1 MAEIQEGGGGGHK
14 GGKKRAKKQ
23 STRIDMT
30 PMVDLAFLLLTFF
43 VLTATFSKPK
53 SMELT
58 FPAPPP
64 PDQKQDEVKKGVTFL
79 LTKDDR
85 IFYYEGQFRAAADE
99 KGPKTEITELSFAQ
113 GKGGL
118 HDFLLTKNKDMHDQ
132 IRALDQKY
140 KANQMADTTFKR
152 LVKLRKADKES
163 YTYLIKT
170 DDKATYKNVID
181 VIDELNVNVVGKYVM
196 VDILKPELDMMNE
209 KTGEAVATA
218 TPETK

>member
-23 STRIDMT
+23 STRVDMT

-64 PDQKQDEVKKGVTFL
+64 PGQEPIEIKNGITFL

-85 IFYYEGQFRAAADE
+85 IFYYEGQFRAADEE
-99 KGPKTEITELSFAQ
+99 KGKKTTLSELNFSQ
-113 GKGGL
+113 SSL
-118 HDFLLTKNKDMHDQ
+118 HKFLLEKNKAMQDQ
-132 IRALDQKY
+132 IKALEEQHK
-140 KANQMADTTFKR
+140 KNQLADTTFKR
-152 LVKLRKADKES
+152 MVKEVKANKES
-163 YTYLIKT
+163 FTYLIKT

-181 VIDELNVNVVGKYVM
+181 IIDELNINVVGKYVM
-196 VDILKPELDMMNE
+196 VDIMKPEMDMVNE
-209 KTGEAVATA
+209 KTLTN
-218 TPETK
+218 

>member
-1 MAEIQEGGGGGHK
+1 MAEIAEGGGGGHK

-64 PDQKQDEVKKGVTFL
+64 PDQKVDEVKNGVTFL

-85 IFYYEGQFRAAADE
+85 IFYYEGQFRPADDD
-99 KGPKTEITELSFAQ
+99 KGKKTALAELNFSQ
-113 GKGGL
+113 ESL
-118 HDFLLTKNKDMHDQ
+118 HKYLLEKNKDMQDQ
-132 IRALDQKY
+132 IRALDVKHKNKQL
-140 KANQMADTTFKR
+140 ADTTFKR
-152 LVKLRKADKES
+152 MVKEVKADKAS
-163 YTYLIKT
+163 YTFLIKT

-196 VDILKPELDMMNE
+196 VDILKPEMDLVNE
-209 KTGEAVATA
+209 KIGVTN
-218 TPETK
+218 

>member
-64 PDQKQDEVKKGVTFL
+64 PDQKPSEIKKGITFL
-79 LTKDDR
+79 LTQDDR
-85 IFYYEGQFRAAADE
+85 IFYYEGQFRAADDD
-99 KGPKTEITELSFAQ
+99 KGTKTTLSELNFSQ
-113 GKGGL
+113 NSL
-118 HDFLLTKNKDMHDQ
+118 HKFLLDKNKEMQDR
-132 IRALDQKY
+132 IKALDAKY
-140 KANQMADTTFKR
+140 KNNQLADTTYKR
-152 LVKLRKADKES
+152 MVKEVKADKES

-181 VIDELNVNVVGKYVM
+181 VIDELNINVVGKYVM
-196 VDILKPELDMMNE
+196 VDILKPEMDLINE
-209 KTGEAVATA
+209 KLGIASAPA
-218 TPETK
+218 SPNP

>member
-58 FPAPPP
+58 FPAPPDNPKDQP
-64 PDQKQDEVKKGVTFL
+64 PIKNGITFL

-85 IFYYEGQFRAAADE
+85 IFYYEGEFRPADDDKGE
-99 KGPKTEITELSFAQ
+99 KTALTEINYSQ
-113 GKGGL
+113 GSL
-118 HDFLLTKNKDMHDQ
+118 HKYLLEKNKKMHEQ
-132 IRALDQKY
+132 ILALKKQFEN
-140 KANQMADTTFKR
+140 NQLADTTFKR
-152 LVKLRKADKES
+152 MVRERKADKES
-163 YTYLIKT
+163 FTYLIKT

-181 VIDELNVNVVGKYVM
+181 LVDELNVNVVGKYVM
-196 VDILKPELDMMNE
+196 VDMTKPELDLLTE
-209 KTGEAVATA
+209 KVGVN
-218 TPETK
+218 

>member
-1 MAEIQEGGGGGHK
+1 MAEIQEGGGGQK

-64 PDQKQDEVKKGVTFL
+64 IDKKQDEVKNGITFL
-79 LTKDDR
+79 LSKDDR
-85 IFYYEGQFRAAADE
+85 IFYYEGEFKVADDAV
-99 KGPKTEITELSFAQ
+99 KGPKTTLKELNFSRESLR
-113 GKGGL
+113 KY
-118 HDFLLTKNKDMHDQ
+118 LLDKSKVMQDQ
-132 IRALDQKY
+132 ILALKTKFEKNQLVDTAYKRMVRDVKADQK
-140 KANQMADTTFKR
+140 
-152 LVKLRKADKES
+152 S

-170 DDKATYKNVID
+170 DDKATFKNVID
-181 VIDELNVNVVGKYVM
+181 VIDELNYNAVGKYVM
-196 VDILKPELDMMNE
+196 VDILKPELDLVLE
-209 KTGEAVATA
+209 KVGIN
-218 TPETK
+218 

>member
-1 MAEIQEGGGGGHK
+1 MAEIAEGGGGSHKK
-14 GGKKRAKKQ
+14 GGKKRAKKL
-23 STRIDMT
+23 STRVDMT

-64 PDQKQDEVKKGVTFL
+64 PDQKPDEIKKGITFL
-79 LTKDDR
+79 LTQDDR
-85 IFYYEGQFRAAADE
+85 IFYYEGQFRAEADD
-99 KGPKTEITELSFAQ
+99 KGPKTELLELSFSQ
-113 GKGGL
+113 DSQNSL
-118 HDFLLTKNKDMHDQ
+118 HKYLLEKNKTMHEQ
-132 IRALDQKY
+132 ILALTEKHKSEQIPDSTY
-140 KANQMADTTFKR
+140 KR
-152 LVKLRKADKES
+152 LVKERKADKES

-196 VDILKPELDMMNE
+196 VDIMKSEMDLVLA
-209 KTGEAVATA
+209 KTGVN
-218 TPETK
+218 

>member
-1 MAEIQEGGGGGHK
+1 MAEIAEGGGGGHK

-64 PDQKQDEVKKGVTFL
+64 PDQKVDEVKNGITFL

-85 IFYYEGQFRAAADE
+85 IFYYEGQFRAADDD
-99 KGPKTEITELSFAQ
+99 KGKKTALSELNFSQ
-113 GKGGL
+113 ESL
-118 HDFLLTKNKDMHDQ
+118 HKYLLEKNKDMQDQ
-132 IRALDQKY
+132 IRALDVKHKNKQL
-140 KANQMADTTFKR
+140 ADTTFKR
-152 LVKLRKADKES
+152 MVKEVKADKAS
-163 YTYLIKT
+163 YTFLIKT

-196 VDILKPELDMMNE
+196 VDILKPEMDLVNE
-209 KTGEAVATA
+209 KVG
-218 TPETK
+218 P

>member
-1 MAEIQEGGGGGHK
+1 MAEIADSGGGGHK

-64 PDQKQDEVKKGVTFL
+64 PDQKPDEVKKGITFL

-85 IFYYEGQFRAAADE
+85 IFYYEGQFRAEADD
-99 KGPKTEITELSFAQ
+99 KGPKTTISELSFSQ
-113 GKGGL
+113 TGNQSL
-118 HDFLLTKNKDMHDQ
+118 HKFLLDKNKEMQDQ
-132 IRALDQKY
+132 IKALTKQYENK
-140 KANQMADTTFKR
+140 QLVDTTYKR
-152 LVKLRKADKES
+152 MVRQRKADKES

-181 VIDELNVNVVGKYVM
+181 VIDELNINVVGKYVM
-196 VDILKPELDMMNE
+196 VDIMKPEMDLIIE
-209 KTGEAVATA
+209 KTGI
-218 TPETK
+218 

>member
-1 MAEIQEGGGGGHK
+1 MAEIQEGGGGQK

-64 PDQKQDEVKKGVTFL
+64 IDKKQDEVKNGITFL
-79 LTKDDR
+79 LSKDDR
-85 IFYYEGQFRAAADE
+85 IFYYEGELKSVDDPV
-99 KGPKTEITELSFAQ
+99 KGPKTVLKELNFSRESLR
-113 GKGGL
+113 KY
-118 HDFLLTKNKDMHDQ
+118 LLDKNKDMQDR
-132 IRALDQKY
+132 ILALKVKFDK
-140 KANQMADTTFKR
+140 NQMADTTYKR
-152 LVKLRKADKES
+152 LVREAKADQKS

-170 DDKATYKNVID
+170 DDKATFKNVID
-181 VIDELNVNVVGKYVM
+181 VIDELNYNAVGKYVM
-196 VDILKPELDMMNE
+196 VDILKPEMDLVTE
-209 KTGEAVATA
+209 KVG
-218 TPETK
+218 P

>member
-1 MAEIQEGGGGGHK
+1 MAEIADSGGGGHK

-64 PDQKQDEVKKGVTFL
+64 PDQKVDEVKKGITFL
-79 LTKDDR
+79 LSKDNR
-85 IFYYEGQFRAAADE
+85 IFYYEGQFRDKDDDKGKKTVLDE
-99 KGPKTEITELSFAQ
+99 LDFSQDSKNS
-113 GKGGL
+113 L
-118 HDFLLTKNKDMHDQ
+118 HKYLLEKNKSMQDA
-132 IRALDQKY
+132 IKALDLKHKNKQLE
-140 KANQMADTTFKR
+140 DTTFKR
-152 LVKLRKADKES
+152 LVREVKSDKES
-163 YTYLIKT
+163 YTFLIKT

-181 VIDELNVNVVGKYVM
+181 VIDELNINVVGKYVM
-196 VDILKPELDMMNE
+196 VDILKPEMDLVIE
-209 KTGEAVATA
+209 KVGTN
-218 TPETK
+218 

>member
-1 MAEIQEGGGGGHK
+1 MAEIQEGGGGQK

-64 PDQKQDEVKKGVTFL
+64 IEKQDEVKNGITFL
-79 LTKDDR
+79 LSKDDR
-85 IFYYEGQFRAAADE
+85 IFYYEGQFRAADDE
-99 KGPKTEITELSFAQ
+99 KGAKTVLKELNFSRESLR
-113 GKGGL
+113 KY
-118 HDFLLTKNKDMHDQ
+118 LLDKNKDMQDR
-132 IRALDQKY
+132 IIAL
-140 KANQMADTTFKR
+140 KAKFDKNQMADTTYKR
-152 LVKLRKADKES
+152 LVREAKADQKS

-170 DDKATYKNVID
+170 DDKATFKNVID
-181 VIDELNVNVVGKYVM
+181 VIDELNYNAVGKYVM
-196 VDILKPELDMMNE
+196 VDILKTELDLVTE
-209 KTGEAVATA
+209 KVGI
-218 TPETK
+218 

>member
-64 PDQKQDEVKKGVTFL
+64 PDQEVVEVKKGITFL

-85 IFYYEGQFRAAADE
+85 IFYYEGQFRAADDD
-99 KGPKTEITELSFAQ
+99 KGKKTEVSELNFS
-113 GKGGL
+113 KESL
-118 HDFLLTKNKDMHDQ
+118 HKFLLDKNKEMQDK
-132 IRALDQKY
+132 IKALDAKHKNKQI
-140 KANQMADTTFKR
+140 ADTTFKR
-152 LVKLRKADKES
+152 LVKEVKADKES

-196 VDILKPELDMMNE
+196 VDILKPELDLINA
-209 KTGEAVATA
+209 KTGT
-218 TPETK
+218 TN

>member
-1 MAEIQEGGGGGHK
+1 MAEIAEGGGGGHK

-23 STRIDMT
+23 STRVDMT

-43 VLTATFSKPK
+43 VLTATFNKPK

-64 PDQKQDEVKKGVTFL
+64 PNQKVDEVKNGITFL

-85 IFYYEGQFRAAADE
+85 IFYYEGEFRAEPNE
-99 KGPKTEITELSFAQ
+99 KGPKTTISELSFSQ
-113 GKGGL
+113 NSL
-118 HDFLLTKNKDMHDQ
+118 HKYLLEKNKAMQDKIKALSTQHDKKQ
-132 IRALDQKY
+132 LQ
-140 KANQMADTTFKR
+140 DTTYKR
-152 LVKLRKADKES
+152 LVRETKADKAS

-181 VIDELNVNVVGKYVM
+181 IIDELNINVVGKYVM
-196 VDILKPELDMMNE
+196 VDMMKPELDMVNE
-209 KTGEAVATA
+209 KVGTN
-218 TPETK
+218 

>member
-1 MAEIQEGGGGGHK
+1 MAEIADDGGGAPKK

-43 VLTATFSKPK
+43 VLTSTFSKPK

-58 FPAPPP
+58 FPVP
-64 PDQKQDEVKKGVTFL
+64 PDDNVKVENEVKNGITFL

-85 IFYYEGQFRAAADE
+85 IFYYEGQFRDKPEGDKPA
-99 KGPKTEITELSFAQ
+99 TELQELSFSQ
-113 GKGGL
+113 ESL
-118 HDFLLTKNKDMHDQ
+118 HKYMLEKNKWIQDEIKKLHEKLEKNE
-132 IRALDQKY
+132 I
-140 KANQMADTTFKR
+140 ADTTYKR
-152 LVKLRKADKES
+152 LVKTIKVDKDRA

-181 VIDELNVNVVGKYVM
+181 IIDELNINLVGKYVIT
-196 VDILKPELDMMNE
+196 DIMKSELDLINA
-209 KTGEAVATA
+209 KLGGS
-218 TPETK
+218 

>member
-1 MAEIQEGGGGGHK
+1 MAEIAEGGGGGHK

-58 FPAPPP
+58 FPAPPDITVPQP
-64 PDQKQDEVKKGVTFL
+64 PIKKGITFL
-79 LTKDDR
+79 LSKDDR
-85 IFYYEGQFRAAADE
+85 IFYYEGEFRPQDDD
-99 KGPKTEITELSFAQ
+99 KGPKTTIAELNFSQ
-113 GKGGL
+113 GSL
-118 HDFLLTKNKDMHDQ
+118 HKYLLEKNKEMQDQ
-132 IRALDQKY
+132 IKALDLKHKNKQLD
-140 KANQMADTTFKR
+140 DTTFKR
-152 LVKLRKADKES
+152 LVRERKADKES

-181 VIDELNVNVVGKYVM
+181 IIDELNINVVGKYVM
-196 VDILKPELDMMNE
+196 VDILKPELDLINE
-209 KTGEAVATA
+209 KIGSN
-218 TPETK
+218 